1 MTRKPA
7 TPPGKPGAKQA
18 GITRHDAQDGLI
30 FLAALTVLPFLPNRM
45 IGPMAVFNPFAFW
58 RLLLVMMGLS
68 AAGYWAARLMGAR
81 RGLMVAGFATGFV
94 SSTIGIAAMSARAH
108 DQPLAASAAA
118 AGAMAAIMGSLVYLI
133 ALVTVADAE
142 LLRGL
147 ALPFACAFLPA
158 LGYALL
164 LAWRARTSASADQ
177 DGRAFD
183 LKVIAGFAALVVVFS
198 FVSALLVER
207 FGAQGMVASAAA
219 TGLVDAHATAVSIA
233 TVVVAGKADMAS
245 GILAILIGL
254 TVNMAIKIPA
264 AFVLGPRPFALQVAG
279 GIAILIAGLWCGYG
293 LAMLI

>member
-1 MTRKPA
+1 LTRKPA

-45 IGPMAVFNPFAFW
+45 IGPMGVFNPFAFW

-68 AAGYWAARLMGAR
+68 AAGYWAAWLMGAR

-94 SSTIGIAAMSARAH
+94 SSTIGVAAMSARAH
-108 DQPLAASAAA
+108 DQPLAASAA

-219 TGLVDAHATAVSIA
+219 TGLVDAHATAVSIT

-245 GILAILIGL
+245 GIL
-254 TVNMAIKIPA
+254 PS
-264 AFVLGPRPFALQVAG
+264 
-279 GIAILIAGLWCGYG
+279 
-293 LAMLI
+293 